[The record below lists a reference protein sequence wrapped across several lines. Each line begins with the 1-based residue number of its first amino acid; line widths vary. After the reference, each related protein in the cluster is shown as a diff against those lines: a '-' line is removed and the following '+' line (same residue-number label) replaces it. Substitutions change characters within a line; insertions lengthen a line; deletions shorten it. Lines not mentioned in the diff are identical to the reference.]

1 MTIFTF
7 GFHLF
12 FFAENKPHLYIYLG
26 FRLFEIQFQLNTHY
40 IYNGF
45 QETCHHGSENFFFYL
60 FPFSEN
66 GISQLST
73 SLRRVVLQNSIS
85 YKHPQV
91 RPPGKVPVS
100 GPGLRLWTNETTPDR
115 VFLEEGNCETTPDRF
130 FLDQGHFETTP
141 DRGFW
146 TEGRDRTGLHRLWR
160 PVSHFFQKK
169 LVIKDYVP
177 GDKRL
182 RRPTKTSGTG
192 WWTSSSSYF
201 NSWSHDDPSPVW
213 QITLES

>member
-1 MTIFTF
+1 MTHVVSFSYKIYRIFLTSHSCSVTIFTF

-73 SLRRVVLQNSIS
+73 RLHRVVLQNSIS
-85 YKHPQV
+85 YKHPC
-91 RPPGKVPVS
+91 PK
-100 GPGLRLWTNETTPDR
+100 PDYLVFSTRTRNGDSER
-115 VFLEEGNCETTPDRF
+115 VEERSC
-130 FLDQGHFETTP
+130 
-141 DRGFW
+141 GFRV
-146 TEGRDRTGLHRLWR
+146 EKAR
-160 PVSHFFQKK
+160 S
-169 LVIKDYVP
+169 
-177 GDKRL
+177 
-182 RRPTKTSGTG
+182 
-192 WWTSSSSYF
+192 
-201 NSWSHDDPSPVW
+201 
-213 QITLES
+213 